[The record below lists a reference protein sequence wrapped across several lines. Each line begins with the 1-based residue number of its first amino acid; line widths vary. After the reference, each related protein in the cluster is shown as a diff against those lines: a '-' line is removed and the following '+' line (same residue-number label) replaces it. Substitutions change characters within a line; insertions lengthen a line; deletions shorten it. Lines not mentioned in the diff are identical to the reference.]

1 MNSIGINRDINSA
14 TSSQHQ
20 IRQLN
25 EFWKNEPKI
34 QNSGHFSRPKEPQ
47 TNGVSKQ
54 ESFSAL
60 NSEPL
65 SVSPSFPTHPSTLI
79 HRKESGQISQRG
91 YEEHNHSAQ
100 DANYSIGPYSIDSQ
114 GQGKPS
120 QTFQPSQ
127 PSEPR
132 FLRPS
137 FTGPSKVVS
146 VRRLDAAELD
156 HQAAF
161 GSLPYLDRAYLIDS
175 TANIPSE
182 KITFGSEAER
192 SDHFQLEQMLN
203 QGQELA
209 RNSVSPIRDA
219 RSLALE
225 NEILKRQANAGMNF
239 ISSQRN
245 NSNFQTLPPFDNI
258 HRKQETPQTINYT
271 LPMDYEE
278 RSFSRS
284 DSKETAP
291 RFLTD
296 VKSNL
301 GQNVNCSSSPLR
313 TPQEMKGFYGYNNQ
327 PHNKNIPTEETK
339 GKFGYPQDYK
349 ITPPNPQT
357 PGRQIAGPIPE
368 NTSMFHQTPASEN
381 QAIQNALLKLILE
394 DPEISQTF
402 NAYKKANDF
411 HSASNDHHQT
421 AALSFKNLAIPEQE
435 QPNNIRPSVLSDSGS
450 NTPESEPTPFHLID
464 PSRIVHSNQQIIS
477 LPQPIPSIPIYDTSI
492 YSSPNYDVS
501 IYTVPENN
509 VVSPHTFTPRKEY
522 FAIGSERQGGQTVP
536 FGQGIQTNG
545 VLSYTKH
552 YQDGS
557 VVRKTS
563 KYSHT
568 TPLLQS

>member
-1 MNSIGINRDINSA
+1 MNSIGINREINSA

-20 IRQLN
+20 ISQLN

-34 QNSGHFSRPKEPQ
+34 QNSGDFARP
-47 TNGVSKQ
+47 NGSQSNRVSKP

-65 SVSPSFPTHPSTLI
+65 SVSPSFPTYPSTLI

-114 GQGKPS
+114 GQGKLS
-120 QTFQPSQ
+120 QPSQ
-127 PSEPR
+127 NSEPR

-156 HQAAF
+156 NQLAF
-161 GSLPYLDRAYLIDS
+161 GSLPLLDRAYLIDS

-182 KITFGSEAER
+182 KITFGSQVER
-192 SDHFQLEQMLN
+192 SDNLQQEQMLN
-203 QGQELA
+203 QGQEPT

-225 NEILKRQANAGMNF
+225 NEIMKRQANAGMNSN
-239 ISSQRN
+239 SSQRN
-245 NSNFQTLPPFDNI
+245 SSNLQTFPPIDNI
-258 HRKQETPQTINYT
+258 LGEQGTPQTINYT
-271 LPMDYEE
+271 LPMNYEE
-278 RSFSRS
+278 RSYSRS
-284 DSKETAP
+284 DSREAAP
-291 RFLTD
+291 RFSTD
-296 VKSNL
+296 VKSKF
-301 GQNVNCSSSPLR
+301 GQHVNHSPSPLR
-313 TPQEMKGFYGYNNQ
+313 TTQEMKGYFGY
-327 PHNKNIPTEETK
+327 HNEPLAKNIPTEETK
-339 GKFGYPQDYK
+339 GKFGYPQDYN
-349 ITPPNPQT
+349 IAPPNAQT
-357 PGRQIAGPIPE
+357 PGRLIAGPIPE

-394 DPEISQTF
+394 DPEISETF

-411 HSASNDHHQT
+411 HSASNSNHQT
-421 AALSFKNLAIPEQE
+421 TALSFKNLAIPEEE
-435 QPNNIRPSVLSDSGS
+435 QPVNMRPSVLSDSGS
-450 NTPESEPTPFHLID
+450 NTPKSEPTPLHLID
-464 PSRIVHSNQQIIS
+464 PSRIVHSNQQIIN
-477 LPQPIPSIPIYDTSI
+477 LPQPIPNIPIYDTSI
-492 YSSPNYDVS
+492 YSSSNYDVS
-501 IYTVPENN
+501 IYTLPGNN
-509 VVSPHTFTPRKEY
+509 VTSPHTFTPRKEY
-522 FAIGSERQGGQTVP
+522 FAIGSERQGEQTIP
-536 FGQGIQTNG
+536 FGQGVQTPG

-557 VVRKTS
+557 VVRKTA